1 MHGNKGYMM
10 ILAAGALW
18 GTIGLFSTLLNNLGM
33 DPAAV
38 AFYRLLSASLL
49 LIPLLLLKGPGLR
62 LFRISKRGL
71 LSCALIGFISQA
83 LYNLCYMQAI
93 RLGGMGTAAVLLYT
107 SPVFVAVLSRIFFKE
122 PLGRRKLLAIAVNIL
137 GCLLTVTGSDFSGLS
152 LAGSGVVMGV
162 LAGLTYG
169 TMPVFSRIGADE
181 EDPFTSS
188 FYGLALGALCLFF
201 LVRPYRAELAA
212 PFSPQIILVLLGF
225 GLIPSLVAYVIYF
238 RGLNRC
244 KETSLVPVLASVET
258 VAAALIGLA
267 VFGQPL
273 DASKIAGMIL
283 VLLSIVLMS
292 AGPQK
297 TVEAKPQKGEC
308 A

>member
-122 PLGRRKLLAIAVNIL
+122 PLGRRKLFAIAVNIL

-152 LAGSGVVMGV
+152 LAGSGVVLGL

-169 TMPVFSRIGADE
+169 TMHVFSRIDAYE
-181 EDPFTSS
+181 EEPFTYS
-188 FYGLALGALCLFF
+188 FYELALGALCLCF

-212 PFSPQIILVLLGF
+212 PFSPQIVMVLLGF

-267 VFGQPL
+267 IFGQPL

-292 AGPQK
+292 AGPQRAAA
-297 TVEAKPQKGEC
+297 ER
-308 A
+308 